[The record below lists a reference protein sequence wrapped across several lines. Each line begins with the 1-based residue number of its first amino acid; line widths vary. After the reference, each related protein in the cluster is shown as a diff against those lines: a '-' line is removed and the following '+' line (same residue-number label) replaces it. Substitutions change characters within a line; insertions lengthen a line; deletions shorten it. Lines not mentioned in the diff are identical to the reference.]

1 MKSNEPLAEQS
12 KPNIPMDS
20 KAFADLVEKAMKRAV
35 KQAIA
40 EHHRAG
46 NPVAIW
52 RDGQVVL
59 LYPDGSIQPVV
70 GAGCEG

>member
-1 MKSNEPLAEQS
+1 MNSNDPPSDIHNLDLCDSRVLAEV
-12 KPNIPMDS
+12 
-20 KAFADLVEKAMKRAV
+20 VEKAMTRAV

-46 NPVAIW
+46 DPVVIW

-59 LYPDGSIQPVV
+59 WYPDGSVQPVK
-70 GAGCEG
+70 